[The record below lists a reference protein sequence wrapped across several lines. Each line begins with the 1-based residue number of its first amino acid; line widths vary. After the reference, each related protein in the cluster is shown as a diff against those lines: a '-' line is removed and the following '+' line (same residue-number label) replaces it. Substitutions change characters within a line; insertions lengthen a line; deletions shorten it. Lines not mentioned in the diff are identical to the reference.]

1 MAHWAGCKMERAM
14 ELYHGHGITQKR
26 RNTTAEGGGINTKT
40 TATASTNTPARAS
53 TSRQQREGGDRGNE
67 RRLALWARH
76 CNVGKGEG
84 DGDGE
89 RSATP

>member
-53 TSRQQREGGDRGNE
+53 TSRQQREGGTE
-67 RRLALWARH
+67 AT
-76 CNVGKGEG
+76 KGDWPSG
-84 DGDGE
+84 LDI
-89 RSATP
+89 AM